1 MKTIREE
8 QPHTEPD
15 HANPV
20 NKGLVVVNGGNNSA
34 TKTNQAQTHNG
45 VVDPASVA
53 NHAVFRKILPGEP
66 TTRKVLSKTKRN
78 KASSQP
84 PIAEELQANFE

>member
-15 HANPV
+15 HAKSVPNSA
-20 NKGLVVVNGGNNSA
+20 GLLVNGGNNA
-34 TKTNQAQTHNG
+34 TKTNHNG
-45 VVDPASVA
+45 VVDTH
-53 NHAVFRKILPGEP
+53 NHNHFRKILPGEP
-66 TTRKVLSKTKRN
+66 TTRKVLSKRN

-84 PIAEELQANFE
+84 PIDEELQANFE

>member
-8 QPHTEPD
+8 QPQTEPD

-20 NKGLVVVNGGNNSA
+20 NKGLVVVNGGNQSA
-34 TKTNQAQTHNG
+34 TKTNQQPQNG
-45 VVDPASVA
+45 SVVDPASVA

-66 TTRKVLSKTKRN
+66 TTRKVLSKRN
-78 KASSQP
+78 KVTTSSQP
-84 PIAEELQANFE
+84 PIAEESQANFE

>member
-8 QPHTEPD
+8 TGQPLTD
-15 HANPV
+15 HETPNNAT
-20 NKGLVVVNGGNNSA
+20 NKVVLNGGTTNVGVTTA
-34 TKTNQAQTHNG
+34 TNHNG
-45 VVDPASVA
+45 VVNSNPGQ
-53 NHAVFRKILPGEP
+53 VFRKILPGEP
-66 TTRKVLSKTKRN
+66 TTRKVLSKRN